1 MWEIVKTV
9 IVIFGFFI
17 CIGIISMNVGYLLY
31 KTFTR
36 NRSEIGL
43 AYVNSIMYLLGAVLF
58 SLLGMFFASLTEIV
72 GNNAPNKFTIGL
84 MTFWMLVFT
93 YSAYQTKKQTKAKG
107 NSVQYS
113 DTLFLRD
120 YKFGVIKQ
128 L

>member
-1 MWEIVKTV
+1 
-9 IVIFGFFI
+9 
-17 CIGIISMNVGYLLY
+17 
-31 KTFTR
+31 
-36 NRSEIGL
+36 
-43 AYVNSIMYLLGAVLF
+43 
-58 SLLGMFFASLTEIV
+58 
-72 GNNAPNKFTIGL
+72 
-84 MTFWMLVFT
+84 MLVFT

>member
-72 GNNAPNKFTIGL
+72 GNNAPINL
-84 MTFWMLVFT
+84 LL
-93 YSAYQTKKQTKAKG
+93 A
-107 NSVQYS
+107 
-113 DTLFLRD
+113 
-120 YKFGVIKQ
+120 
-128 L
+128 